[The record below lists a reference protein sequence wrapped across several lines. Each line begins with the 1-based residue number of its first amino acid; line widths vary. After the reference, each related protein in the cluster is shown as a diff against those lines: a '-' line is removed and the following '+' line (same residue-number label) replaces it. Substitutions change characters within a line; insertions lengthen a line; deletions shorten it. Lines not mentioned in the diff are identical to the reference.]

1 MNKPE
6 LLVSVFFADEVRS
19 ALLGG
24 ADIIDCEDPRTD
36 VGMYAPQDIADII
49 AAVRQAE
56 GTRRIRASVNIGAS
70 LQLYTEISG
79 GRAVTRSEQ
88 EVQTRASQEAIG
100 FAAAMDLGDIRPN
113 IIKFGVDGIPRE
125 QVIGLVKAVRDTI
138 RNSRQFGTFQVIGS
152 FLPIDLTVWNQRK
165 TKIYVIRQLIDQGVF
180 YFTTTGSINLFD
192 VYKDDPEKAKEKM
205 KGKSD
210 QPRVELLEPYIPSE
224 LGFDADLEKR
234 TKDYV
239 DLIKAGGADGVMID
253 TPVQAKAAR
262 ICLLDVPEN
271 NNETGGGKVDPLSG
285 LYTTDALR
293 RFTDYCEFKRMEAWT
308 AGSVQPFHAKILGTL
323 ENLDV
328 VLCRGSVSVPPSNP
342 FEPGAPVDLS
352 RPNMRVSWKKVQ
364 AMVASLRSAL

>member
-6 LLVSVFFADEVRS
+6 LLVSVFFADEVRA

-56 GTRRIRASVNIGAS
+56 GTRRIRTSVNIGAS
-70 LQLYTEISG
+70 LQLYTEIAG
-79 GRAVTRSEQ
+79 HQAVARTDQ
-88 EVQTRASQEAIG
+88 EVQARASQEAIG

-113 IIKFGVDGIPRE
+113 IIKFGVDGIPRD
-125 QVIGLVKAVRDTI
+125 QVTGLVKAVHDTI
-138 RNSRQFGTFQVIGS
+138 KNSRHFRTYQVIGS
-152 FLPIDLTVWNQRK
+152 FLPINLEIWNQRK
-165 TKIYVIRQLIDQGVF
+165 TKNYVIRQLIDQGVF
-180 YFTTTGSINLFD
+180 YFTKSGSIDLFE

-210 QPRVELLEPYIPSE
+210 QPRVDLIEPFIPAE
-224 LGFDADLEKR
+224 LGFDSDLEKR

-239 DLIKAGGADGVMID
+239 DLIKAGEADGVMID

-262 ICLLDVPEN
+262 ICLLDTADN
-271 NNETGGGKVDPLSG
+271 KNETGGGKLDPLSG
-285 LYTTDALR
+285 LYTVDALKK
-293 RFTDYCEFKRMEAWT
+293 FTDYCEFKRMEAWT

-328 VLCRGSVSVPPSNP
+328 VLCRGAVSVPPSNP
-342 FEPGAPVDLS
+342 FDPSAPVDLS